1 LAAPSANVR
10 AVLSSTDSVVHPTL
24 DGIRVLELG
33 SSVAGP
39 SAGRHLADLGAEV
52 FKIEPPEGD
61 GLRTW
66 GQLSPDGTSWWFK
79 AHNRNKRFLCF
90 DLHAPEERRCVREIA
105 LRCDILIENF
115 RPGRMAAWGLGYDDL
130 RAEAPGLIYVSISGF
145 GQDGPYAQRAGF
157 GNIAESMGGLR
168 HLSGF
173 AESPP
178 VRMGISIGDEIAGL
192 YATIGALAALHAR
205 EATGRGD
212 HVDVSLT
219 EGCFSLLEGVL
230 PEYGASGAVRERQ
243 GNRYLSAAPNA
254 MYPTRDGKWISIG
267 ANADGIFRR
276 FAALIGEPELAVDE
290 RFDSNTA
297 RTANSPALDAII
309 ERWTRTGDAAEL
321 TERLNAVGVPAGTV
335 NSIADIAADRQ
346 FAARGAIVRAPD
358 DAGRPVTMA
367 APVPRFRE
375 RPSRIDSAAGAIGR
389 DTAEILRELGL
400 EGG

>member
-1 LAAPSANVR
+1 
-10 AVLSSTDSVVHPTL
+10 LSSTDSVVPPTL
-24 DGIRVLELG
+24 DGIRILELG

-52 FKIEPPEGD
+52 FKVEPPDGD

-66 GQLSPDGTSWWFK
+66 GKLSPDGTSWWFK

-90 DLHAPEERRCVREIA
+90 DLHAPRERRIVREIA
-105 LRCDILIENF
+105 LRCDVLIENF
-115 RPGRMAAWGLGYDDL
+115 RPGRMAEWGLGYEDL
-130 RAEAPGLIYVSISGF
+130 RAAAPGLIYVSISGF

-168 HLSGF
+168 YLSGF

-230 PEYGASGAVRERQ
+230 PEFGATGAVRERQ

-254 MYPTRDGKWISIG
+254 MYPTRDGKWIAIG
-267 ANADGIFRR
+267 ANADNIFRR
-276 FAALIGEPELAVDE
+276 FAALIGQAELADDV
-290 RFDSNTA
+290 RFNSNTA
-297 RTANSPALDAII
+297 RTANSPQLDAII
-309 ERWTRTGDAAEL
+309 EAWTRTGDAHEL
-321 TERLNAVGVPAGTV
+321 SERLNAVGVPAGTV

-346 FAARGAIVRAPD
+346 FAARGAIVHAQD
-358 DAGRPVTMA
+358 DADRPVTMA

-375 RPSRIDSAAGAIGR
+375 RPSRIERAAGAIGR
-389 DTAEILRELGL
+389 DTAAILRELGL
-400 EGG
+400 EEAPAGDR